1 MICLTGFQP
10 PSTSTATEQR
20 SQPWQAMQ
28 EVQNLFKPE
37 MAAANAESGADASS
51 QTDKIEEEPL
61 KLNLFRTNLNAATT
75 NIANVEEQ

>member
-1 MICLTGFQP
+1 QP
-10 PSTSTATEQR
+10 QFTSTTATEER
-20 SQPWQAMQ
+20 SQPWKSMQ

-37 MAAANAESGADASS
+37 MSAANAESGADASA

-75 NIANVEEQ
+75 NIANVEEH